1 MLDGGWSDEDP
12 RGASVGGRDGVAVD
26 GPRLGRDFK
35 RRVPVRLRARLY
47 PIPRVFS
54 RNIKYERAVKS
65 TRGPLVATRIA
76 VPVPPHVTGQQRLS
90 A

>member
-12 RGASVGGRDGVAVD
+12 RGASVGGRDADGVAVRRSRV
-26 GPRLGRDFK
+26 GRRDFK

-54 RNIKYERAVKS
+54 RNIKRVRARQTDHTS
-65 TRGPLVATRIA
+65 L
-76 VPVPPHVTGQQRLS
+76 
-90 A
+90 

>member
-12 RGASVGGRDGVAVD
+12 RGASVGGRDGRASVG
-26 GPRLGRDFK
+26 GPRRDFK

-54 RNIKYERAVKS
+54 RNIKY
-65 TRGPLVATRIA
+65 
-76 VPVPPHVTGQQRLS
+76 
-90 A
+90 

>member
-26 GPRLGRDFK
+26 GPRRDFK

-54 RNIKYERAVKS
+54 RNIKRVRARQTDHTS
-65 TRGPLVATRIA
+65 L
-76 VPVPPHVTGQQRLS
+76 
-90 A
+90 